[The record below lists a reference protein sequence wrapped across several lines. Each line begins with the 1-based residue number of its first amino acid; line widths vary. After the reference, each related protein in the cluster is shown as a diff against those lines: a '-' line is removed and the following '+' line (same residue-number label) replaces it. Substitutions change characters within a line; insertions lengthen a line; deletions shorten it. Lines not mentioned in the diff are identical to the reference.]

1 MYFQRVLPIYYETE
15 APITDDIMT
24 VADVSDE
31 ENSNEKVIV
40 KTIKPGNQDEN
51 NVFKTNEEVNEITKV
66 ITELVVSPIKIV
78 NLHWY
83 VDSSRRENIYP
94 KHITYST
101 THSALEYQIKYAHCR
116 IHNGNRCE

>member
-40 KTIKPGNQDEN
+40 KTIGNQDDN
-51 NVFKTNEEVNEITKV
+51 NGFKTNEEVNEITKKV
-66 ITELVVSPIKIV
+66 ITELVVSTTKIIICT
-78 NLHWY
+78 
-83 VDSSRRENIYP
+83 DIY
-94 KHITYST
+94 
-101 THSALEYQIKYAHCR
+101 L
-116 IHNGNRCE
+116 

>member
-15 APITDDIMT
+15 APITDDIKT

-51 NVFKTNEEVNEITKV
+51 NVFKSNEEVNEITKKV
-66 ITELVVSPIKIV
+66 IIELVVFPIKIV
-78 NLHWY
+78 NLQKI
-83 VDSSRRENIYP
+83 V
-94 KHITYST
+94 KLYST
-101 THSALEYQIKYAHCR
+101 Y
-116 IHNGNRCE
+116 